1 MRRNVMKA
9 IRQRHFEIL
18 ILKNCLCEGS
28 RIISRTS
35 KVSLVKVVVVG
46 NPCNTNALIANA
58 NSPDLGNACFSAMTR
73 LDENRAAGQLAL
85 KAGVPV
91 AAVEDVVIWGNHA
104 NTMYPDVSKV
114 FYFEGV
120 THLTLGKRG
129 ELDVF
134 THMRSH
140 GYITMG
146 VGKLWH
152 WEPIGEPFTRGTGAH
167 FPKWGTYSQEW
178 GCGDEDAGGRCSPR
192 KEEVPDGDIVMG
204 RVYPTKDP
212 AESLFDYRVASDA
225 NKKLALGAKQ
235 WSMRRRPFFLG
246 VGFFFFFGFGYGTT
260 LFFFAQLSHLPD
272 NSLTF

>member
-1 MRRNVMKA
+1 MRR
-9 IRQRHFEIL
+9 
-18 ILKNCLCEGS
+18 
-28 RIISRTS
+28 
-35 KVSLVKVVVVG
+35 
-46 NPCNTNALIANA
+46 
-58 NSPDLGNACFSAMTR
+58 
-73 LDENRAAGQLAL
+73 LAL
-85 KAGVPV
+85 LLAASYAFKQQRDDNKPRGKRNVLFMIADDLRPQLGHLGHSDVDTPQIDRLARTGVSFRRAYCQAP
-91 AAVEDVVIWGNHA
+91 ACNPSRNSFLTG
-104 NTMYPDVSKV
+104 MYPDVSKV

-134 THMRSH
+134 SHMRSH

-178 GCGDEDAGGRCSPR
+178 GCGDEDSGGRCSPR

-225 NKKLALGAKQ
+225 NKKLANLLWKVIRFMFTAGD
-235 WSMRRRPFFLG
+235 PED
-246 VGFFFFFGFGYGTT
+246 
-260 LFFFAQLSHLPD
+260 AQRV
-272 NSLTF
+272 T